1 MEEIKQMLMHCKL
14 LMMLLFHCEIFLL
27 GNVEHLSCSHNP
39 LIQKPFLQPVQSKCK
54 PVSSALMESAE
65 VSNALCILRL

>member
-1 MEEIKQMLMHCKL
+1 MLMHCKL
-14 LMMLLFHCEIFLL
+14 LMMLLLHCEIFLL
-27 GNVEHLSCSHNP
+27 GNVEHLNCSHNP
-39 LIQKPFLQPVQSKCK
+39 LTQKPFLQLVQSKYK